1 MLVLLKVLFN
11 NGPLSELTICPHC
24 FGNLANLSYFYR
36 LLAFRD
42 FSRGTKYSESCT
54 FFLFTSTIKRTLSKR
69 RPLRRVMRLVG
80 GNSSSCLS
88 ENRAFNFKLYYPTKI
103 CLFMDAL
110 TLTRNS
116 KIFRS
121 FWETSVFHVDPI
133 AIRQFTR
140 IAIFWLDQSVSE

>member
-1 MLVLLKVLFN
+1 MTLTCRLKWYFWLLVLLKVLFN

-88 ENRAFNFKLYYPTKI
+88 ENRAFNFKVYYPTKI

-110 TLTRNS
+110 TLGEHPS
-116 KIFRS
+116 QDL
-121 FWETSVFHVDPI
+121 WETD
-133 AIRQFTR
+133 A
-140 IAIFWLDQSVSE
+140 L